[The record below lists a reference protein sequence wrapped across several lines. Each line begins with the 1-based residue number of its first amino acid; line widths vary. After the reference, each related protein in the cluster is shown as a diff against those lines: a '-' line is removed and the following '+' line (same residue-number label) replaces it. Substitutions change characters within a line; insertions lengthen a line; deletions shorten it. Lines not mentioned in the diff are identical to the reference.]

1 MILCVWLPCVVSGN
15 AQGGKLLVVQVL
27 AGSSHVGCCRAKWK
41 AAAHAKLGVVSLL
54 HPRRC
59 LVFLLKLGLRT
70 PSEPTQ
76 AILTSLLI
84 LRDGD
89 DRKGRSADGMRSLFC
104 TLEFEQWHS
113 CCFEMLVCLARI
125 SNLEP
130 TLFDFC

>member
-1 MILCVWLPCVVSGN
+1 MSDAAEPSGKRLPMQSWELFPCYIPGDVWDTFKGATNMV
-15 AQGGKLLVVQVL
+15 
-27 AGSSHVGCCRAKWK
+27 
-41 AAAHAKLGVVSLL
+41 AALDAL
-54 HPRRC
+54 